1 MSPMLQDRVA
11 IITGAGRGIG
21 RAYALRFAREGAK
34 VVIAEILLENAQ
46 KVAREV
52 ESAGGTAMALQTDV
66 SLEASTIEMAKKT
79 VERFGK
85 IDILVNN
92 AAIYYGLPRK
102 PWHTWTVEEWDRIF
116 AVNVR
121 GVWLCCKAVA
131 PHMQQQKRG
140 KIVNIASGTASGTPG
155 AAQRLHYATSKGAV
169 ITMTRLLARAM
180 GEHNICVNCIAP
192 GATMTEASLAGLDAG
207 GSASLKS
214 STAQARCIK
223 REEVPEDL
231 VGAAVFL
238 SSEDSDFV
246 TGQILPVD
254 GGSWLR

>member
-1 MSPMLQDRVA
+1 MSPVLQDRVA

-34 VVIAEILLENAQ
+34 VVVAEVMLENARQ
-46 KVAREV
+46 VVREI
-52 ESAGGTAMALQTDV
+52 ESAGGTAIAIKTDV
-66 SLEASTIEMAKKT
+66 SQEASTTEMAKQT
-79 VERFGK
+79 LDRFGK

-102 PWHTWTVEEWDRIF
+102 PWNTWTVEEWDSIF

-131 PHMQQQKRG
+131 PSMQKQKKG

-155 AAQRLHYATSKGAV
+155 AANRLHYATSKGAV

-192 GATMTEASLAGLDAG
+192 GATMTEASLAGLDTG
-207 GSASLKS
+207 GAASLRTG
-214 STAQARCIK
+214 TAQNRCIK
-223 REEVPEDL
+223 REEVAEDL
-231 VGAAVFL
+231 VGAAVFFA
-238 SSEDSDFV
+238 SDDSDFV